1 MHPILLTARGECQVL
16 KVHVFSFDFHH
27 RLIGRTTDA
36 LKSIGMVVVQV
47 SWILILGVWA
57 TLGWRTEW
65 TWRGFAFLFIT
76 AAVARVEQQVFLIM
90 AVSLRWLT
98 SMPPMQ
104 QAAADQRLAGLSCL
118 CQT

>member
-47 SWILILGVWA
+47 SWILIPGVWA

-65 TWRGFAFLFIT
+65 TWLGLAFLFIT
-76 AAVARVEQQVFLIM
+76 AAVARVEQQILLIM
-90 AVSLRWLT
+90 AVLPRLLT
-98 SMPPMQ
+98 PMPQ
-104 QAAADQRLAGLSCL
+104 FSS
-118 CQT
+118 